1 EGIMNTTHLT
11 ISHLWKSFGKTQVLR
26 DISLEI
32 PKGCFMTFLGPSG
45 CGKTTLLRTIAGF
58 YKADS
63 GDISI
68 GEKVINDVP
77 SHQRNAIMVFQD
89 YALFPHMTVL
99 QNVTYGL
106 RIKGLPAAEIRDR
119 AERTMEYLGIR
130 GLEQRSPSQISGGQQ
145 QRVALARALVMEPEV
160 LLLDEPLSNL
170 DAKLRMNIR
179 AELRQLQQRFGITT
193 IYVTH
198 DQSEALALSDQI
210 AVMSGGQV
218 IQVGAPL
225 EIYYRPMTEFV
236 ADFIGTANII
246 RGRMRERTSEGIL
259 VECGGH
265 DILVSDAADPPPI
278 GSDVSLCCRPETVGI
293 DRDGQTGLRNQL
305 RGTIEAHIF
314 EGSHVR
320 YWVRVGERTMVVD
333 DADASERGIFS
344 GEVVLALH
352 PKKLH
357 LLSTEQVR

>member
-1 EGIMNTTHLT
+1 MNKPHLT
-11 ISHLWKSFGKTQVLR
+11 ISHLCKSFGKTQVLH
-26 DISLEI
+26 DISLAI

-58 YKADS
+58 YHADS
-63 GDISI
+63 GDMTI
-68 GEKVINDVP
+68 GDRIINEVP

-99 QNVTYGL
+99 QNVGYGL
-106 RIKGLPAAEIRDR
+106 RIQGRAPEEIKERV
-119 AERTMEYLGIR
+119 ERTMEYLGIR
-130 GLEQRSPSQISGGQQ
+130 GLEQRNPAQISGGQQ

-210 AVMSGGQV
+210 AVMSGGKV
-218 IQVGAPL
+218 IQIGSPFEV
-225 EIYYRPMTEFV
+225 YYRPATEFV

-246 RGRMRERTSEGIL
+246 RGRVRAVSPARVTVESEGT
-259 VECGGH
+259 
-265 DILVSDAADPPPI
+265 DIFVDNVASPPPVD
-278 GSDVSLCCRPETVGI
+278 SAVSLCCRPETVTITPDSTEKTSNLLHGRI
-293 DRDGQTGLRNQL
+293 DS
-305 RGTIEAHIF
+305 HIF

-320 YWVRVGERTMVVD
+320 YWVRVGDRTMVVD
-333 DADASERGIFS
+333 DSDSSEHGILE
-344 GEVVLALH
+344 GAVQLALH
-352 PKKLH
+352 PRKLH
-357 LLSTEQVR
+357 LLAAEPT

>member
-1 EGIMNTTHLT
+1 MEGAHLT
-11 ISHLWKSFGKTQVLR
+11 ISNLWKSFGTTEVLK
-26 DISLEI
+26 DISLQV
-32 PKGCFMTFLGPSG
+32 PKGAFMTFLGPSG

-58 YKADS
+58 YKADA
-63 GDISI
+63 GDITI
-68 GEKVINDVP
+68 GNRIINDVP

-89 YALFPHMTVL
+89 YALFPHMTVAE
-99 QNVTYGL
+99 NIAYGL
-106 RIKGLPAAEIRDR
+106 RIRNAPRSEIEQRR
-119 AERTMEYLGIR
+119 RRTMDYLGIL
-130 GLEQRSPSQISGGQQ
+130 GLEDRNPAQISGGQQ

-210 AVMSGGQV
+210 AVMSAGRV
-218 IQVGAPL
+218 IQIGSPL
-225 EIYYRPMTEFV
+225 EIYYRPETEFV

-246 RGRMRERTSEGIL
+246 RGEVIRADSSEMTVLSDGTELLVRDVTS
-259 VECGGH
+259 
-265 DILVSDAADPPPI
+265 PPQP
-278 GSDVSLCCRPETVGI
+278 GAMVSLCSRPEAVEI
-293 DRDGQTGLRNQL
+293 EVDIPSEKSNCL
-305 RGTIEAHIF
+305 RGEIENSIF

-320 YWVRVGERTMVVD
+320 YWIRVGERAMVVD
-333 DADASERGIFS
+333 DTRSGERGILRGSVYLF
-344 GEVVLALH
+344 LP

-357 LLSTEQVR
+357 LLSGERQE